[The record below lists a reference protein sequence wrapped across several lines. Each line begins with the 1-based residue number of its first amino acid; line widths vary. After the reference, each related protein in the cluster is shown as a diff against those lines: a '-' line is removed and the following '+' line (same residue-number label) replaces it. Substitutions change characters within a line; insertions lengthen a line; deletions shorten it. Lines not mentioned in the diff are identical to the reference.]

1 MTDNVRDV
9 IEGVQ
14 DALVETGETGTV
26 KRTTTVRDPLNPSKV
41 TTVTKTYSMRMYVN
55 EPRSVYVADGVTVN
69 RKAQLFVDWL
79 SVVDTDTQQLV
90 NDKATVLANVAS
102 NTWPVWAFETK
113 QGDVVTRANG
123 EVLTLL
129 ENTGTNIN
137 GVTVMG
143 LHELE
148 R

>member
-14 DALVETGETGTV
+14 DALAETGETGTV

>member
-14 DALVETGETGTV
+14 DALAETGETGTI

-41 TTVTKTYSMRMYVN
+41 TTVTKTYSMRVYVN

-102 NTWPVWAFETK
+102 NIWPVWAFETR
-113 QGDVVTRANG
+113 QGDAVTRANG